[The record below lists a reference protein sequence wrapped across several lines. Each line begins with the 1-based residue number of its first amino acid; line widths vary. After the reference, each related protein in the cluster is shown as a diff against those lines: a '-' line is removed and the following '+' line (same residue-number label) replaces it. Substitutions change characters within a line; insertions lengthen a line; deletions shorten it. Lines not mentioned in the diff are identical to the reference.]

1 MPEIVNT
8 IKQLLFR
15 RRWAYQTTFK
25 GPLGELV
32 LKDLA
37 RFCRAHSTTFHP
49 DQRVHALLEGRREV
63 WERIARHTNMDAET
77 LWSYYSGEKNN
88 VA

>member
-1 MPEIVNT
+1 MSEILDK

-15 RRWAYQTTFK
+15 RRWAYQATFR

-37 RFCRAHSTTFHP
+37 RFCRAHGTTFHP
-49 DQRVHALLEGRREV
+49 DARVHAVLEGRREV
-63 WERIARHTNMDAET
+63 FERIARHMNMNPDD
-77 LWSYYSGEKNN
+77 LWRFYSGDNN
-88 VA
+88 KE